1 MIKLVTILLLLST
14 LTLSK
19 YVVNQQ
25 PAFVGGYQP
34 IDLDNAN
41 ANADRETY
49 REVQSI
55 VDFARTQ
62 YKKEG
67 NAEPLGKLVSVS
79 RQLVAGFNYKLVFE
93 NDG

>member
-1 MIKLVTILLLLST
+1 MIKPTAILLLTLT

-19 YVVNQQ
+19 YVVDQ
-25 PAFVGGYQP
+25 PAGFVGGYQS

-41 ANADRETY
+41 ADQETY
-49 REVQSI
+49 REVQSV

-62 YKKEG
+62 YGQQG

-79 RQLVAGFNYKLVFE
+79 RQLVAGFNYKLVF
-93 NDG
+93 